1 MTNENKNPLNLHN
14 LRAKKIYIMKIKHI
28 ILLLCFNTAF
38 AKNDGWINILD
49 AGGNNKGILCTTAI
63 QKAID
68 KASANDGGGT
78 VYFPAGNYLTGALKL
93 KSNICIYVDAGAVLK
108 FSENFDDYLPYV
120 EMRYE
125 GIMMKTFSPLF
136 YAKDAENISIKGRGV
151 IDGQGKAW
159 WNEVY
164 RIETAKGPIPP
175 TKYQTMWVEQNAG
188 IKYEAYYKR
197 TIDKHFFRP
206 SFFQTLNCK
215 NILIEGVTFQNS
227 PFWTINPE
235 FCENITITGITINN
249 PHSPNTDGINP
260 SSCKNVHIS
269 NCHISVG
276 DDCITIKSGRDEDG
290 RKYNV
295 ATENVTITNCTMLS
309 GHGGVVIGSE
319 MSGGIKKITI
329 SNCVFDGTDRGI
341 RLKSARGRGG
351 VVEDIRV
358 DNIVMNNIK
367 GEAIVM
373 DLFYDKSSKE
383 EPVSER
389 TPIFRNIH
397 ISNLTG
403 TNVKTAG
410 IIYGISEMPVQNIS
424 FSNINIQSEEGFT
437 LNTTDNVEFHDAKIT
452 TTIGASF
459 KIENSNNL
467 ILDNV
472 ATMKPIANTPLIK
485 LTDVSNMMINN
496 NFPMFATDIFLEA
509 DGAKTKG
516 IYLKNN
522 VFNNVKKVVNK
533 GAVLNAAAVVE

>member
-1 MTNENKNPLNLHN
+1 
-14 LRAKKIYIMKIKHI
+14 MKIKS
-28 ILLLCFNTAF
+28 LLIVLCLFTGFNFAF
-38 AKNDGWINILD
+38 AKEGWINILNE
-49 AGGNNKGILCTTAI
+49 GGNNKGILCTKAI
-63 QKAID
+63 QKAIE
-68 KASANDGGGT
+68 KAAANGGGT
-78 VYFPAGNYLTGALKL
+78 IFFPAGNYLTGPIQF
-93 KSNICIYVDAGAVLK
+93 KSNISIYLDAGAVLK
-108 FSENFDDYLPYV
+108 FSDNFDDYLPYV

-125 GIMMKTFSPLF
+125 GLMMKTFKPLF
-136 YAKDAENISIKGRGV
+136 YAKDVENISIQGRGI

-175 TKYQTMWVEQNAG
+175 TKYQTMWVEQNPG

-290 RKYNV
+290 RKYGI

-358 DNIVMNNIK
+358 DNIVMKNIK
-367 GEAIVM
+367 ENAIIM

-403 TNVKTAG
+403 TDVKKAG
-410 IIYGISEMPVQNIS
+410 SIVGITEMPVQNIS
-424 FSNINIQSEEGFT
+424 FSNINIQSEDGFT
-437 LNTTDNVEFHDAKIT
+437 LNTTDNVEFHDVKVT
-452 TTIGASF
+452 TKMGASF
-459 KIENSNNL
+459 EIENSSNL

-485 LTDVSNMMINN
+485 LTDVSNMAITN
-496 NFPMFATDIFLEA
+496 NFPMFTTDVFLDV
-509 DGAKTKG
+509 DGVKTKG
-516 IYLKNN
+516 IFLKNN
-522 VFNNVKKVVNK
+522 IFNNVKKAVNK
-533 GAVLNAAAVVE
+533 GATLNPTAVVE

>member
-1 MTNENKNPLNLHN
+1 
-14 LRAKKIYIMKIKHI
+14 MKIKS
-28 ILLLCFNTAF
+28 ILFILCFITTFNTAF
-38 AKNDGWINILD
+38 ANEGWINILNS
-49 AGGNNKGILCTTAI
+49 GGNNKGILCTTAI

-68 KASANDGGGT
+68 KAAANGGET
-78 VYFPAGNYLTGALKL
+78 IFFPAGNYLTGALKL
-93 KSNICIYVDAGAVLK
+93 KSNISIYLDAGCVLK

-125 GIMMKTFSPLF
+125 GIMMKTFQPLF
-136 YAKDAENISIKGRGV
+136 YAKDAENISIKGSGI

-164 RIETAKGPIPP
+164 RIESAKGPIPA
-175 TKYQTMWVEQNAG
+175 TKYQTMWVDQNKG
-188 IKYEAYYKR
+188 IEYEAYYKR

-206 SFFQTLNCK
+206 SFFQVLNCK

-235 FCENITITGITINN
+235 FCENVTITGITIFN
-249 PHSPNTDGINP
+249 PYSPNTDGINP

-276 DDCITIKSGRDEDG
+276 DDCITIKSGRDGDG
-290 RKYNV
+290 RKYGV

-351 VVEDIRV
+351 VVEDIRI
-358 DNIVMNNIK
+358 DNIVMKNIK
-367 GEAIVM
+367 EEAIVM
-373 DLFYDKSSKE
+373 DLFYDKSAKE

-403 TNVKTAG
+403 TNVKKAG
-410 IIYGISEMPVQNIS
+410 TVYGISEMPVQNIS

-437 LNTTDNVEFHDAKIT
+437 LNTADNVEFHDAKIT
-452 TTIGASF
+452 TTMGASF

-472 ATMKPIANTPLIK
+472 ATMKPVANTPLIK
-485 LTDVSNMMINN
+485 LTDVSNMMISN

-522 VFNNVKKVVNK
+522 VLNNVKKVVNK
-533 GAVLNAAAVVE
+533 GTVLNATAVVE